1 MIVTQ
6 SSLLFSDKKA
16 PKATPRV
23 KSFIMSQNVLKK
35 LKEHCVKEKGR
46 GKDDRLCISDGIR
59 GNVVGILSLESRNLC
74 EEKDGLFKP
83 DVELLY

>member
-1 MIVTQ
+1 MTQ
-6 SSLLFSDKKA
+6 SSLLFSERKA

-35 LKEHCVKEKGR
+35 LKDGVIKKKVEEKIHD
-46 GKDDRLCISDGIR
+46 KLCISDGIR
-59 GNVVGILSLESRNLC
+59 GNVVGVLSFESRNLG
-74 EEKDGLFKP
+74 EEKDGLFKA